1 MAASVASQKNTVMEN
16 CMQCVF
22 TTNLDQQVSKG
33 VSECLCYMMA
43 HVSVCNLIDNNNN
56 NNGTQQH
63 FHSGSSSAGI
73 QVISTSDVE
82 QLLITAG
89 SQSEIRT
96 VALRALAIAVN

>member
-1 MAASVASQKNTVMEN
+1 
-16 CMQCVF
+16 MQCVF

-33 VSECLCYMMA
+33 VSECLCYVMA

-56 NNGTQQH
+56 NNNNSTAAFPQ
-63 FHSGSSSAGI
+63 SGSSSAGI
-73 QVISTSDVE
+73 QVISTSDIE

-89 SQSEIRT
+89 SQSETRT